1 MNEVTMP
8 TDSAIYYAVMRDHGE
23 NWNGA
28 LPMRQQEQW
37 DEHARFME
45 ALVDDSFIVLGGMI
59 GEGQTTLLIIRAGSE
74 AEIRSRLADDPWTR
88 LDLLR
93 ITRVDRWEILLG
105 AIPE

>member
-1 MNEVTMP
+1 MP
-8 TDSAIYYAVMRDHGE
+8 TGSATYYVVLRDHGE

-37 DEHARFME
+37 DEHARFMD
-45 ALVDDSFIVLGGMI
+45 ALVDDGFIVLGGMI
-59 GEGQTTLLIIRAGSE
+59 SEGQTALLIIRAGSV

-88 LDLLR
+88 LDLLH

>member
-1 MNEVTMP
+1 MAMP
-8 TDSAIYYAVMRDHGE
+8 AASATYFAVQRDHGE

-45 ALVDDSFIVLGGMI
+45 ALVDEGFVALGGPL
-59 GEGQTTLLIIRAGSE
+59 GEGQTTLLVIRAGSE
-74 AEIRSRLADDPWTR
+74 AEISCRLADDPWTHMG
-88 LDLLR
+88 LLR
-93 ITRVDRWEILLG
+93 ITRIDRWEILLG